1 MAVQNFTIVA
11 QAATDEETNTTEDDE
26 TEGSGGTGG
35 DNTPIPVET
44 DGGPGDGA
52 GPIPDGD
59 GPFPVE
65 PDGGIGDG
73 AFPPPFDVDWRA
85 VSFSPGSIL
94 VFGADAETGTTGI
107 SLATEAADT
116 IFFLEGVGNGAVIG
130 FDVAED
136 TLSFTFTDA
145 NFADFEDLAAA
156 STELVNPITGDVYGV
171 KIDIGGEQTAFISG
185 VSLADLSTAEI
196 YY

>member
-1 MAVQNFTIVA
+1 MAVQNYAIMAHAMT
-11 QAATDEETNTTEDDE
+11 EEDTNTTEDDE
-26 TEGSGGTGG
+26 TEGGGDTGG
-35 DNTPIPVET
+35 DNTPIPVES

-52 GPIPDGD
+52 GPIPNGD

-94 VFGADAETGTTGI
+94 VFGADDDTGTTGI
-107 SLATEAADT
+107 SMATEAADS

-130 FDVAED
+130 FDVEED
-136 TLSFTFTDA
+136 SLSFTFTDA
-145 NFADFEDLAAA
+145 NFADFDDLAAA
-156 STELVNPITGDVYGV
+156 STELSNPITGDVYGV
-171 KIDIGGEQTAFISG
+171 KIDIGGDQTAFITG
-185 VSLADLSTAEI
+185 VSLADLSTAEV